1 MKKLLCAAACIAAA
15 FAGDAFAE
23 NAESLHIE
31 APQIHGSIRTRWEGE
46 WADKDLGGF
55 GSRFEVRNARINVG
69 GALPW
74 NINYYIQFDACNQG
88 KMQFL
93 DAWARWNFISR
104 WRVQAGQYRVPFGV
118 DCFRAPGNYL
128 FANRSFLGK
137 YMLNMRQVGVKLG
150 YYGAGSSLPIDIEA
164 GVFNSASTADH
175 NTWQKDYTYT
185 AKAVWYVGNVSVSAG
200 FITYKPHEVRI
211 NMADGAVTWKWDRWM
226 VEGEYQHKYYASHR
240 FKAVNAW
247 NIYVVYTLPVNWKAA
262 NYWSFEA
269 RFDGMTDHSTG
280 AANDEGLLTIDQ
292 ASRRRITI
300 GSTIGKSIKGVRAE
314 LRLNYEKYFYN
325 SGVVAPRG
333 QDDKLVAEVSLK
345 F

>member
-46 WADKDLGGF
+46 WADKDQGGF

-150 YYGAGSSLPIDIEA
+150 YYGAG
-164 GVFNSASTADH
+164 
-175 NTWQKDYTYT
+175 
-185 AKAVWYVGNVSVSAG
+185 

-247 NIYVVYTLPVNWKAA
+247 NIYGVYTLPVNWKAA

-300 GSTIGKSIKGVRAE
+300 GSTIGKSIKGIRAE